1 MSCYYPSD
9 FYIVTKVCDGC
20 RKHWKD
26 FRVPL
31 DFYNDQNQ
39 CTITLEQALEFSF
52 IYLCGQRNEVG
63 LLKACGSRTAIC
75 LKRQAE
81 LDRRLRENTCKIMDI
96 EEKKLTQLAICEL
109 NQLKI
114 ESGIEQLKLTKID

>member
-1 MSCYYPSD
+1 MAVVNTGKISGSLWI
-9 FYIVTKVCDGC
+9 FIMI
-20 RKHWKD
+20 RIN
-26 FRVPL
+26 VPL
-31 DFYNDQNQ
+31 PSSRPSSSLLS
-39 CTITLEQALEFSF
+39 T
-52 IYLCGQRNEVG
+52 GQRNEVG

-81 LDRRLRENTCKIMDI
+81 LDRRLRENTCKIMET
-96 EEKKLTQLAICEL
+96 EEKKLTQLTICEL